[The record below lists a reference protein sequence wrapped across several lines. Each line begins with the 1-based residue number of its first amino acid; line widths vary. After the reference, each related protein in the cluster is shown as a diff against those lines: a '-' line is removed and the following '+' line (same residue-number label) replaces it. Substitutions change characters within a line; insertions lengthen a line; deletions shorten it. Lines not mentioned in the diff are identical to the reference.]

1 MDKRTEDQR
10 LIEQIL
16 TDYAKLAYAHADY
29 ERETVFDR
37 EQNRFLLMV
46 HGWEGFRR
54 VHHCSIHVDI
64 IVGKFWIQCDNS
76 ERGVAMDLVDAG
88 VPKDRIVLGFRSP
101 AKRKLTEF
109 APA

>member
-1 MDKRTEDQR
+1 MDEPARCER

-16 TDYAKLAYAHADY
+16 SDYAKLAYAHGDY

-37 EQNRFLLMV
+37 ERNRFLLMV

-64 IVGKFWIQCDNS
+64 IDGKFWIQCDNT
-76 ERGVAMDLVDAG
+76 ERGVAMDLVDA
-88 VPKDRIVLGFRSP
+88 
-101 AKRKLTEF
+101 ACRKTGSF
-109 APA
+109 WGSAHRQSGS